1 MDIKPDNKFK
11 QSLLLIVIGVL
22 LMSALLNFS
31 EVLGVFNLMIGLF
44 MPLLVGGAIAF
55 IMNVPMSFFERQ
67 IDRLSGGRRN
77 RFLEKIK
84 SPLCIIITFAIFVGA
99 IFF

>member
-31 EVLGVFNLMIGLF
+31 EVLGVFNLMIG
-44 MPLLVGGAIAF
+44 PVHAAI
-55 IMNVPMSFFERQ
+55 
-67 IDRLSGGRRN
+67 GGRGDSFYNERTHEL
-77 RFLEKIK
+77 F
-84 SPLCIIITFAIFVGA
+84 
-99 IFF
+99 

>member
-31 EVLGVFNLMIGLF
+31 EVLGGFNLMIGLF
-44 MPLLVGGAIAF
+44 MPLLVGGAIA
-55 IMNVPMSFFERQ
+55 
-67 IDRLSGGRRN
+67 L
-77 RFLEKIK
+77 
-84 SPLCIIITFAIFVGA
+84 
-99 IFF
+99 

>member
-55 IMNVPMSFFERQ
+55 IMNVPMSFLK
-67 IDRLSGGRRN
+67 DRSTDCQGEGETGFLKRSSLLSV
-77 RFLEKIK
+77 
-84 SPLCIIITFAIFVGA
+84 S
-99 IFF
+99 

>member
-1 MDIKPDNKFK
+1 MDLKPDNKFK
-11 QSLLLIVIGVL
+11 LSLLLIVIGVL

-77 RFLEKIK
+77 RFLEKI
-84 SPLCIIITFAIFVGA
+84 
-99 IFF
+99 